1 MGKPRRLRGRNN
13 GQTKR
18 ILSGFQKQVQK
29 LVETSRVCGNLTI
42 PVVGRLMWASS
53 WNPEWGKRLR
63 AERERVGLSLRD
75 VETLS
80 HSIAEKMQS
89 SDYNIAHTSLADIEN
104 GKWPPTLHRLYTLSV
119 IYGRDYDRLASVCG
133 VPVSEALKEH
143 KKLVLPRTY
152 LIGPAPEKHKL
163 TALSAVELREKLRA
177 ERTNLVPKMIET
189 WDEVPLVFQQM
200 DGSSPLYGYIGMDD
214 YTLHPF
220 VRPGAFVRIDP
231 RQKKI
236 PALNWHGDHDRP
248 IFFIELRE
256 RYVCS
261 WCEMHDTR
269 LILIPSHESKRR
281 AQHVRYPAEAT
292 IVGRVTGVSMDLVEP
307 SENEARA

>member
-1 MGKPRRLRGRNN
+1 V
-13 GQTKR
+13 
-18 ILSGFQKQVQK
+18 FAV
-29 LVETSRVCGNLTI
+29 TSDNSRA
-42 PVVGRLMWASS
+42 VGRLMLASS

-63 AERERVGLSLRD
+63 AERERLGLSLRD

-80 HSIAEKMQS
+80 HSIAAKMQS

-133 VPVSEALKEH
+133 VPASEALKEH
-143 KKLVLPRTY
+143 KKLGLPRTY
-152 LIGPAPEKHKL
+152 LIGPAPEKYKSMV
-163 TALSAVELREKLRA
+163 LSAVDLREKLRA

-189 WDEVPLVFQQM
+189 WDEVPLVLQQL

-220 VRPGAFVRIDP
+220 IRPGAFVRIDP

-236 PALNWHGDHDRP
+236 PALYWHGDHDRP
-248 IFFIELRE
+248 ILFVELRE
-256 RYVCS
+256 RYVCC
-261 WCEMHDTR
+261 WCEMHDGR

-292 IVGRVTGVSMDLVEP
+292 IVGRVTGVTMDLVEP